1 MFWMRMSEDHSH
13 RALRVSCAFGLTR
26 HSCLSDVAGFTQE
39 GGNADVET
47 EAQRGEVTRFP
58 QGDPGEPGL
67 ERGRHGPLYTRQ
79 MR

>member
-1 MFWMRMSEDHSH
+1 MRMSEDHSH

-26 HSCLSDVAGFTQE
+26 HSCLSDMAGFTLE

-58 QGDPGEPGL
+58 QGDPVEPRL
-67 ERGRHGPLYTRQ
+67 ERGRHAPLYICQ